1 MAVNCHFVSGW
12 LSVTSWTRL
21 ACVAQMYIMSQL
33 ANSSSIKCELSN
45 MVAPWGSKIWSK
57 KAAFP
62 SLIIIVK
69 VLTTNGNTWMISLF
83 SCQLVSSPKS
93 PFNSGLV
100 HDVVVVKR
108 HSGLT
113 RHSGLNWFYTVHL
126 WWVPHLIIMLIC
138 TILMCCCSALI

>member
-1 MAVNCHFVSGW
+1 
-12 LSVTSWTRL
+12 
-21 ACVAQMYIMSQL
+21 
-33 ANSSSIKCELSN
+33 

-57 KAAFP
+57 KAAFLL
-62 SLIIIVK
+62 LIIIVK
-69 VLTTNGNTWMISLF
+69 VLTTNGNTCLISLF

-100 HDVVVVKR
+100 HDVVVVKS

-126 WWVPHLIIMLIC
+126 WWVPSLIIMLIC
-138 TILMCCCSALI
+138 TILMCCCSALIKIIIGTDSFAELATTMKHVKSLHRWNDEWKSHPPKSSQACNKFL